1 MNLLNMFEKY
11 RFHNKLRFILW
22 YIVKVRAENKS
33 DVKQKLRLFKKLKQ
47 NPTQQD
53 IEDTLKII
61 ENQEEFLRG
70 VNSWIVSSISVG
82 NALGDVGKLNDNGKI
97 IIDLFIRGQ
106 SLLRNLLLII
116 HSQKSALLESAEISG
131 KINKYKSYFKD
142 ELKVYKEFE
151 ALAVD
156 IPKEVFDELSIETL
170 KREPFPTLEEY
181 VIPLLTVMIMY
192 AAVGAI
198 NPKLVE
204 DSFNHIEGVL
214 INLGIIGSGLYIVNR
229 IVRRVRVIL
238 KIRRI
243 S

>member
-1 MNLLNMFEKY
+1 MFDKY
-11 RFHNKLRFILW
+11 RFHNNLRFILW
-22 YIVKVRAENKS
+22 GIAKFRAENKS

-70 VNSWIVSSISVG
+70 INSLIISSVSVG
-82 NALGDVGKLNDNGKI
+82 NALGDVGKLNAKGKI

-106 SLLRNLLLII
+106 SLLRNLLLIF
-116 HSQKSALLESAEISG
+116 HSQKSTLLESAEISG

-156 IPKEVFDELSIETL
+156 IPKEVFDELAIEL
-170 KREPFPTLEEY
+170 VKREPFPALEEY
-181 VIPLLTVMIMY
+181 LIPLLTVMIMY

-204 DSFNHIEGVL
+204 NSFNYIEGIL
-214 INLGIIGSGLYIVNR
+214 INLGFIGSGLYIVNR
-229 IVRRVRVIL
+229 IVRQVRVIL
-238 KIRRI
+238 KIRRL